1 MGFGTVAFDTLS
13 VSGAITGTAKSVD
26 SDYLLNGSAK
36 AHYTTAS
43 GASPIISLNISS
55 VTDSGTGLYFGT
67 LTNVLS
73 GTNHGGG
80 GGGYTSSSQDRSVNV
95 GMTDTANQLHAHA
108 RIGGSLTDFLIHA
121 TTMGDLA

>member
-1 MGFGTVAFDTLS
+1 MAFGTLKADTLTHS
-13 VSGAITGTAKSVD
+13 TAGSLATNYVVD
-26 SDYLLNGSAK
+26 GSAK

-43 GASPIISLNISS
+43 GASPVISLNISS

-80 GGGYTSSSQDRSVNV
+80 GGGYTSSGQDRSVNV

-121 TTMGDLA
+121 TTVGDLA

>member
-1 MGFGTVAFDTLS
+1 MPSFGTLKADTLTHS
-13 VSGAITGTAKSVD
+13 TAGSLATNFVVE
-26 SDYLLNGSAK
+26 GSAK